1 MEETSAPAPEPAPAG
16 MPETTPE
23 VRRWAMLCHLLAL
36 SGLLANGIGY
46 LLGPLVMWL
55 VKREEHPFIDDQGK
69 EAVNFQLT
77 MFLALLVSLPFCLI
91 AVGFLM
97 MIAVAIV
104 MTVFPIVGA
113 IQASEGKAYRYPLSI
128 RFLQ

>member
-1 MEETSAPAPEPAPAG
+1 MHEPTQPASPPGGSPQ
-16 MPETTPE
+16 TTPE

-36 SGLLANGIGY
+36 SGLLANGIGF

-77 MFLALLVSLPFCLI
+77 MFLALLVSLPLCLI
-91 AVGFLM
+91 LIGFLM
-97 MIAVAIV
+97 MIAVGIL

-113 IQASEGKAYRYPLSI
+113 IQASEGRAYRYPLSI
-128 RFLQ
+128 RFIQ